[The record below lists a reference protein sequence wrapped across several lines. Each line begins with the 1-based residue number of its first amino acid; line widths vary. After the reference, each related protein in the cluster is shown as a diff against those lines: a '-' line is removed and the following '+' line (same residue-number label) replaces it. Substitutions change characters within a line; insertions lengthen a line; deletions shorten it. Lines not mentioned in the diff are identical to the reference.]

1 MNQALQ
7 PQIPNNCF
15 GIHVEPNTYIE
26 TNAKNKNDNR
36 LEIVKEF
43 LSKKLAIDPRKIKI
57 INFADLD
64 KEKFLCFIGCKIL
77 NLPTWKEVTVA

>member
-1 MNQALQ
+1 MSQTPHSKIRNKY
-7 PQIPNNCF
+7 F